1 MSNSAVQPYTTWTS
15 SPRCYTVQVCFYA
28 DYKDFKIP
36 KIRRRVKIIFILHL
50 HQLLTYLPL
59 SPLIITFQ
67 SHHLLFSLHL
77 PWRSL
82 KTLACPCGC
91 ARVTFLTSQRVFA
104 HLLWAPGAHGGCLPV
119 GWPGSGPKPSSSPRL
134 GPFSTPP
141 QRSQADRL
149 FYHLSWHLLPFT
161 FTYRT
166 FSFFIQLPFLVHT
179 FYPSP
184 LLFHHPS
191 ELATSIQR
199 IKKKIV
205 LPLLLK

>member
-1 MSNSAVQPYTTWTS
+1 MQITKISRFQRKGEESRLFLFSTLTI
-15 SPRCYTVQVCFYA
+15 SP
-28 DYKDFKIP
+28 
-36 KIRRRVKIIFILHL
+36 
-50 HQLLTYLPL
+50 LLFLCHL
-59 SPLIITFQ
+59 SPSPYSLIT
-67 SHHLLFSLHL
+67 SNFSLHL

-82 KTLACPCGC
+82 KTLACLCSC

-104 HLLWAPGAHGGCLPV
+104 HLFWAPGAHGGCLPV
-119 GWPGSGPKPSSSPRL
+119 GRPGSGPKPSSSPRP

-149 FYHLSWHLLPFT
+149 FHHLSWHLLPFT
-161 FTYRT
+161 FTYQT

-191 ELATSIQR
+191 ELATSIPR
-199 IKKKIV
+199 IKKKSYY
-205 LPLLLK
+205 LYC